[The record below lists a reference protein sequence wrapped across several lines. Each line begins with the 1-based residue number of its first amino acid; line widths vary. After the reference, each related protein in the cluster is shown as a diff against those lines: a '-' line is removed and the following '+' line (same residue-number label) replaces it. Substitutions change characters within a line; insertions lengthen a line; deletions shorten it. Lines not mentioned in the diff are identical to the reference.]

1 MKINNERKMEG
12 AVIIM
17 AEQITSAL
25 TQITTLASSA
35 LSIITENPVLM
46 VYFCG
51 GLLGV
56 GFTIIA
62 AAKHASRN

>member
-1 MKINNERKMEG
+1 
-12 AVIIM
+12 M